1 MSDEI
6 QEEVVEE
13 QIADNKRDQG
23 VIVAVIIGLFS
34 LRIFGLLKGNY
45 FVEGISW
52 SLLFL
57 TIGTVG
63 KQVVNKDTISNI
75 IKNFRK

>member
-1 MSDEI
+1 MNEDEI
-6 QEEVVEE
+6 IDE

-23 VIVAVIIGLFS
+23 IIVAIIIGLFL
-34 LRIFGLLKGNY
+34 LRIFKLLKGEWLVTGLNY
-45 FVEGISW
+45 SM
-52 SLLFL
+52 LYL

>member
-1 MSDEI
+1 MNEDEI
-6 QEEVVEE
+6 IDE

-23 VIVAVIIGLFS
+23 IIVCVIIGLFL
-34 LRIFGLLKGNY
+34 LRYLDMLAGEW